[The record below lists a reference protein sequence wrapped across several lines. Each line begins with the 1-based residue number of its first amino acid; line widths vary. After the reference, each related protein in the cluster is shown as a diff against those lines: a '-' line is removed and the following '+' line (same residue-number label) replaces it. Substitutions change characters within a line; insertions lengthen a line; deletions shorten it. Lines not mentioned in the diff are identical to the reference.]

1 MIDTA
6 KTIEVRGAPVTLIGF
21 LVLGLI
27 MTGASL
33 LLVLPMFT
41 GQADDDLAQFVGL
54 IGVLFFGACTAAI
67 LYRLLTSFRTVLVIS
82 PKGIRDT
89 RVAAEFIP
97 WSAIR
102 GISTW
107 EMQGQK
113 VMILEVDPVVEA
125 GLTLMRT
132 ARWSRGPNK
141 SLGAD
146 GLAVSAQGLNISFDD
161 LLTTSAAYTEAYKM

>member
-6 KTIEVRGAPVTLIGF
+6 KTIEVRGAPMALVGF

-41 GQADDDLAQFVGL
+41 GQADGDLAQFVGL
-54 IGVLFFGACTAAI
+54 IGTLFFGACTTAI
-67 LYRLLTSFRTVLVIS
+67 LYRLLTSFKALLVIS
-82 PKGIRDT
+82 PYGIRDT

-125 GLTLMRT
+125 GLSLTRI
-132 ARWSRGPNK
+132 ARWSRGPNR

-146 GLAVSAQGLNISFDD
+146 GLAVSAQGLKISFDD
-161 LLTTSAAYTEAYKM
+161 LLKTAVAYAEAH